1 MSYKYYSSER
11 PVMPGSFPKPQGNT
25 VLNIENFNDR
35 SYVGKIGREAWGFIE
50 YEKPISPVLLDDF
63 ELVAAS
69 DDEDK
74 DKICKLLC
82 KVLQL
87 TRGASDL
94 KSLDFNPDAEIVT
107 AVFEGGSR
115 TINVACD
122 SGTAMIRDI
131 MNHLEC

>member
-1 MSYKYYSSER
+1 MSYKYYSTER

-74 DKICKLLC
+74 ENWNSYGRAVTNFPN
-82 KVLQL
+82 VLY
-87 TRGASDL
+87 TH
-94 KSLDFNPDAEIVT
+94 T
-107 AVFEGGSR
+107 ADM
-115 TINVACD
+115 VAARIL
-122 SGTAMIRDI
+122 GV
-131 MNHLEC
+131 

>member
-1 MSYKYYSSER
+1 MSYKYYSTER

-50 YEKPISPVLLDDF
+50 YEKPISSVLLDDY

-69 DDEDK
+69 DKEDK

-87 TRGASDL
+87 TRGVSDL

-115 TINVACD
+115 TINVVCD
-122 SGTAMIRDI
+122 SGTAMIRNI
-131 MNHLEC
+131 MNHLGC

>member
-1 MSYKYYSSER
+1 MYRYYSIEH
-11 PVMPGSFPKPQGNT
+11 PVMPGTFPKPIDNP
-25 VLNIENFNDR
+25 VLSIENFEVR
-35 SYVGKIGREAWGFIE
+35 SYVGKIGREAWGFVE
-50 YEKPISPVLLDDF
+50 YEKPLTEKQIEAF

-69 DDEDK
+69 DSEDK

-94 KSLDFNPDAEIVT
+94 KSLEYNAETEIVT
-107 AVFEGGSR
+107 VAFEGGTR
-115 TINVACD
+115 KINVACD

-131 MNHLEC
+131 VNNLGC